1 MNDKLM
7 NPRHFYSAL
16 IAVVII
22 LPCVVILGWQF
33 DNEALKTVLP
43 YTSAMNPFA
52 AVLFIFSGISL
63 YFIRENNS
71 DRFKYIGKTI
81 SLGVLVISIL
91 LLGGILHLYDCRI
104 DQLLFTKSLA
114 GSKVAPNTI
123 ICFILVSF
131 SLIIVD
137 HKNEGKYNF
146 SQIISLIAFL
156 IVLLAIIGYIY
167 ESRSFYRI
175 DLYTPMALHTALT
188 FCALTIAIIIARYK
202 TGFISVVFHKN
213 TGGELVRRLL
223 PFAMVI
229 PVIISWLRLEGSELQ
244 LYDAELGTALG
255 ATTTIVTFSILI
267 WWIAGSL
274 NKIDEERQNSA
285 LMLNKVK
292 DELAANEALYRNLI
306 ENSGV
311 VMYTTNLEGKITF
324 ATKKGFDLTGYGLD
338 EIKGKSITE
347 FITADHMRMVM
358 ERYKSQ
364 LRDNIKETFLEFC
377 INTKSGTTKWVKQ
390 TAVLIHE
397 NNKPV
402 GFQCIIKDISE
413 RKQLESIVK
422 KYEVDLIQNQEL
434 LQSILDNANSLI
446 YIKDLDGKYILTNRE
461 FKKKL
466 NLNSID
472 VIGKTDFDFS
482 TTKQAQHFK
491 DTDDEVIKT
500 CKPVEVEEIIELADG
515 PHNIL
520 IIKFPL
526 LDAQN
531 KIYGISGIATDITE
545 RVKYQQQLIEAKK
558 IAEDAKQ
565 LQEQFLANMSH
576 EIRTPMNGIQ
586 GMNDLLL
593 ETDLNTEQK
602 EFSTTIKRSADN
614 LLVII
619 NDILDFSK
627 IQAGKLT
634 IEKIDFNLNEVL
646 ENIKALFQHQLKE
659 KRLSLNLSVNEGVP
673 AFLNGDPYRLN
684 QVLVNLIGNAIKFT
698 HSGVITVSILAQEKQ
713 NDQTVLK
720 IIVADTGIGI
730 EKDVI
735 KNIFESFTQASTNT
749 TRKYGGTGLGLAI
762 TKQLLELQ
770 DGYISV
776 DSVINVGTTFHIS
789 IPYNNCST
797 QSLSQ
802 PAGIDVQNYQS
813 LFTGKKFLVAE
824 DNEVNQKVIRK
835 VLQRAGGHVDIA
847 NNGLEAITLLKKST
861 VYDLIIMDLQMPE
874 MDGYAATRYI
884 RRVMDLSIPIVAM
897 TASALKNEKAK
908 CIDIGMNDYLSKP
921 FNFTNLYQRISG
933 LLDNS
938 SVYNSDEEIV
948 GEAKNNLFDLSL
960 LEEMDDNEYLSEVLS
975 IFLTN
980 TPTELNDLEEACI
993 DKQFENCYK
1002 MAHKLKSSAGILQAK
1017 YLLQALVQ
1025 MEDAAKAENAQ
1036 EILHLCKEL
1045 KAAYKKIEPPL
1056 QIHLTGI
1063 KNLIN
1068 VAV

>member
-1 MNDKLM
+1 MMENKLI
-7 NPRHFYSAL
+7 NPRHFYSTL

-22 LPCVVILGWQF
+22 LPSIVLLGWQLN
-33 DNEALKTVLP
+33 NEALKTILP
-43 YTSAMNPFA
+43 HTSAMNPFA
-52 AVLFIFSGISL
+52 ATLFIFCGISL
-63 YFIRENNS
+63 YFIRESNP

-81 SLGVLVISIL
+81 GLAILIISLL
-91 LLGGILHLYDCRI
+91 LLGGIFNLYECKI
-104 DQLLFTKSLA
+104 DQLFFKNTLA
-114 GSKVAPNTI
+114 GSKIAPNTN
-123 ICFILVSF
+123 ICFLLVSI
-131 SLIIVD
+131 SLLIVD
-137 HKNEGKYNF
+137 RKNKGKYNF
-146 SQIISLIAFL
+146 SQIFALIAFL
-156 IVLLAIIGYIY
+156 ISLLAIIGYIY
-167 ESRSFYRI
+167 GSNSFYRI
-175 DLYTPMALHTALT
+175 DIYTPMALHTALT
-188 FCALTIAIIIARYK
+188 FCALTMAIIISRYK
-202 TGFISVVFHKN
+202 TGFISVVFNKN
-213 TGGELVRRLL
+213 TGGILIRRLL
-223 PFAMVI
+223 PFAIVI
-229 PVIISWLRLEGSELQ
+229 PVIISWLRLEGNELN

-255 ATTTIVTFSILI
+255 ATVTIVTFSVLI

-274 NKIDEERQNSA
+274 NKTDEERQNSA
-285 LMLNKVK
+285 LILNKVK

-311 VMYTTNLEGKITF
+311 VMYTTSLDGKITF
-324 ATKKGFDLTGYGLD
+324 ATKKGYELTGYRLD
-338 EIKGKSITE
+338 ELKGKRISE
-347 FITADHMRMVM
+347 FITDDCMRMVM

-364 LRDNIKETFLEFC
+364 LRDDIKETFLEFC
-377 INTKSGTTKWVKQ
+377 INTKNGVTKWVKQ

-397 NNKPV
+397 NNVPV

-413 RKQLESIVK
+413 RKQMESIVK

-466 NLNSID
+466 NLNSIE

-491 DTDDEVIKT
+491 DTDDEVIRT

-545 RVKYQQQLIEAKK
+545 RVRYQQQLIEAKK

-634 IEKIDFNLNEVL
+634 IEKIDFNLSEVL
-646 ENIKALFQHQLKE
+646 ENIKALFQHQINE
-659 KRLSLNLSVNEGVP
+659 KGLSLNLTVNENVP
-673 AFLNGDPYRLN
+673 PFLNGDPYRLN
-684 QVLVNLIGNAIKFT
+684 QVLVNLLGNAIKFT
-698 HSGVITVSILAQEKQ
+698 QSGVVTVNILVQEKL
-713 NDQTVLK
+713 NNQTILK

-730 EKDVI
+730 ATDVI
-735 KNIFESFTQASTNT
+735 NNIFESFTQASTNT

-770 DGYISV
+770 NGTISV
-776 DSVINVGTTFHIS
+776 ESVINVGTSFHIS
-789 IPYNNCST
+789 IPYNDCNIKSML
-797 QSLSQ
+797 QQ
-802 PAGIDVQNYQS
+802 GGKDVKNYQL

-835 VLQRAGGHVDIA
+835 VLEKAGGIVDIA
-847 NNGLEAITLLKKST
+847 NNGLEAITLLKKSSD
-861 VYDLIIMDLQMPE
+861 YDLIIMDLQMPE

-884 RRVMDLSIPIVAM
+884 RKVMELSIPIVAM

-908 CIDIGMNDYLSKP
+908 CIEVGMNDYLSKP
-921 FNFTNLYQRISG
+921 FNFSNLYQRLSL
-933 LLDNS
+933 LLDT
-938 SVYNSDEEIV
+938 SVYNSDEENV
-948 GEAKNNLFDLSL
+948 DEVKNNLFDLSL
-960 LEEMDDNEYLSEVLS
+960 LEEMDDNEYLSDVLG

-980 TPTELNDLEEACI
+980 TPGELYNLEEACI

-1002 MAHKLKSSAGILQAK
+1002 MAHKFKSSAGILQAT
-1017 YLLQALVQ
+1017 YFLQILVK
-1025 MEDAAKAENAQ
+1025 MEEAAKAENAQ
-1036 EILHLCKEL
+1036 EILHLCEEL
-1045 KAAYKKIEPPL
+1045 NEAYKKIETPL

-1063 KNLIN
+1063 KNL
-1068 VAV
+1068 VSVPL